1 MQISVT
7 PFWHPAYSRYGYSY
21 ICPSYQRDRL
31 LSVYITNAGHW
42 ILDLGNK
49 ICTFGEYIPETQPV
63 FHLRVKC
70 LDEDQFLYTYLDF
83 VLEPVTGSQ
92 PGGGSVYFHGVGPY
106 TITLDHN
113 DTWCLKRWGTQDKL
127 LCTKSRSLPVGPL
140 SWKDENDI
148 CTQLHIES
156 GLQLAPTGVMLT
168 KCSPDHFTCRD
179 NQCVPLEKVCN
190 SENDCIDGGDEIDC
204 FTAHPLATYISTS
217 PPQIP
222 LPFQVDVSIRTADVD
237 LMNAAVRA
245 NLRLRISWEDA
256 QMEMRHLQNVYKRL
270 TLYNTTLWSPNVQTF
285 NSLEFATTASP
296 PAILAKRLSPGK
308 RVDGEYL
315 SFPGHGN
322 PVVNIIDLHTHTYC
336 RYDLLKY
343 PDDIQTCNITFQILN
358 VRQDGLKWE
367 LPSSSEVKCPVF
379 HEEFWVKD
387 CRFLLPDNFSSRFFV
402 QLTFRRKNAYHIW
415 ATYLPCIL
423 LLGIGYGT
431 LLLPLDNFNERGTMS
446 LTTLLVFISL
456 YAQTTA
462 SLPRTAYLKRID
474 LWYVFCIAFLTL
486 VIFTNL
492 ATSTTTNTRG
502 TTAEGPFWWHPSG
515 PEEQRNEAWSSKKL
529 PNSSTQQQQQQQEQE
544 RHEESRRKRKELVL
558 KTASVVL
565 GVSSLIF
572 IIVYFTGAYITM

>member
-1 MQISVT
+1 MKISFCT
-7 PFWHPAYSRYGYSY
+7 LTWT
-21 ICPSYQRDRL
+21 
-31 LSVYITNAGHW
+31 LS
-42 ILDLGNK
+42 
-49 ICTFGEYIPETQPV
+49 
-63 FHLRVKC
+63 
-70 LDEDQFLYTYLDF
+70 
-83 VLEPVTGSQ
+83 VTGSQ

-113 DTWCLKRWGTQDKL
+113 DTWCLKRWGTQVKL

-190 SENDCIDGGDEIDC
+190 SENDCTDGGDEIDC

-222 LPFQVDVSIRTADVD
+222 LPFQVDVNIRTADVD

-256 QMEMRHLQNVYKRL
+256 RMEMRHLQNVYKRL
-270 TLYNTTLWSPNVQTF
+270 TLYNSTLWSPNVQTF
-285 NSLEFATTASP
+285 NSLEFATTASHP
-296 PAILAKRLSPGK
+296 VIMAKRLSPGK

-322 PVVNIIDLHTHTYC
+322 PVVNINDLHTHTYC

-431 LLLPLDNFNERGTMS
+431 LLLPLDNFNERDTMS

-515 PEEQRNEAWSSKKL
+515 PVEQRNEAWSSKKL
-529 PNSSTQQQQQQQEQE
+529 SNSSTQQQQQQEQQ

-565 GVSSLIF
+565 GVTSLIF

>member
-1 MQISVT
+1 MKISFCT
-7 PFWHPAYSRYGYSY
+7 LTWT
-21 ICPSYQRDRL
+21 
-31 LSVYITNAGHW
+31 LS
-42 ILDLGNK
+42 
-49 ICTFGEYIPETQPV
+49 
-63 FHLRVKC
+63 
-70 LDEDQFLYTYLDF
+70 
-83 VLEPVTGSQ
+83 VTGSQ

-113 DTWCLKRWGTQDKL
+113 DTWCLKRWGTQVKL

-190 SENDCIDGGDEIDC
+190 SENDCTDGGDEIDC

-222 LPFQVDVSIRTADVD
+222 LPFQVDVNIRTADVD

-256 QMEMRHLQNVYKRL
+256 RMEMRHLQKVYKRL
-270 TLYNTTLWSPNVQTF
+270 TLYNST
-285 NSLEFATTASP
+285 
-296 PAILAKRLSPGK
+296 
-308 RVDGEYL
+308 
-315 SFPGHGN
+315 
-322 PVVNIIDLHTHTYC
+322 
-336 RYDLLKY
+336 
-343 PDDIQTCNITFQILN
+343 ILN

-431 LLLPLDNFNERGTMS
+431 LLLPLDNFNERDTMS

-502 TTAEGPFWWHPSG
+502 TTAEGPFRWHPSG
-515 PEEQRNEAWSSKKL
+515 PVEQRNEAWSSKKL
-529 PNSSTQQQQQQQEQE
+529 SNSSTQQQQQQEQQ

-565 GVSSLIF
+565 GVTSLIF